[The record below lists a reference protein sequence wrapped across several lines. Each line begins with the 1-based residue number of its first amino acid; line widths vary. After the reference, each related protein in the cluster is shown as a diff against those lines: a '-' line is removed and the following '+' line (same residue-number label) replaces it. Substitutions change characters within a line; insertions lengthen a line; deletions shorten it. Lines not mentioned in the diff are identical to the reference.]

1 LDYDYDVIMLDEAQD
16 ASPVMWSV
24 VKNQDAC
31 GKILVG
37 DPNQEIYGFAGA
49 KNAMDAAAAATPV
62 EHLTRRTLSVSFRF
76 GPEIASVACSLL
88 ALKGSADAVVGA
100 RRADVDEEAGGEVA
114 ADAAAADAA
123 AVRVATAPIS
133 LIKTFIPPL
142 TTHAPSDAP
151 SDAPSA
157 PAASLARPRKK
168 KREQLVVLCRSNGSM
183 FDVAGQVAEVVA
195 EEDDNFHD
203 VIFPDWKP
211 SANPKIA
218 FVGGE
223 EALRLD
229 QLVDVWR
236 LAFGDLDD
244 LHRVDDKYVRTFAR
258 RLVEDSGYPF
268 HHPEWTRDV
277 DKRLEGLARATA
289 AQRDAEMSSKIAI
302 VRRFGKRLPE
312 RVRAIRRATVPDR
325 DDAHVVL
332 STAHKSKGLEFDTV
346 LLWDDFVDVG
356 AVRATTTTTTTT
368 STNVAAATRFTVPIH
383 NAQGGNEFGFDFE
396 EEEDVDPDEINLVYV
411 AATRAKK
418 RLYLVR
424 SISRWSPYD
433 RVRVVNA
440 VT

>member
-1 LDYDYDVIMLDEAQD
+1 MLDEAQD

-49 KNAMDAAAAATPV
+49 KNAMDAAAAATPA

-114 ADAAAADAA
+114 ADAARRRRPPCAS
-123 AVRVATAPIS
+123 RRPPIS

-258 RLVEDSGYPF
+258 R
-268 HHPEWTRDV
+268 TR
-277 DKRLEGLARATA
+277 GG
-289 AQRDAEMSSKIAI
+289 QR
-302 VRRFGKRLPE
+302 
-312 RVRAIRRATVPDR
+312 VP
-325 DDAHVVL
+325 L
-332 STAHKSKGLEFDTV
+332 SPPG
-346 LLWDDFVDVG
+346 
-356 AVRATTTTTTTT
+356 
-368 STNVAAATRFTVPIH
+368 
-383 NAQGGNEFGFDFE
+383 
-396 EEEDVDPDEINLVYV
+396 VDP
-411 AATRAKK
+411 R
-418 RLYLVR
+418 RR
-424 SISRWSPYD
+424 
-433 RVRVVNA
+433 
-440 VT
+440 